1 MHLTTFD
8 NEAMM
13 VDAESYFY
21 LWCCDCSLRHLV
33 CVEAVGQGAD
43 KFKSEGGRIAI
54 AMSRDQKATE
64 IARKKDKLVMYHRK
78 DDKKDA
84 KTKES

>member
-1 MHLTTFD
+1 
-8 NEAMM
+8 
-13 VDAESYFY
+13 
-21 LWCCDCSLRHLV
+21 
-33 CVEAVGQGAD
+33 
-43 KFKSEGGRIAI
+43 
-54 AMSRDQKATE
+54 MSRDQKATE